1 MNPDGRVSLDKLRKE
16 FTTGGFKVMGE
27 IGLQYEGLSPSDP
40 SVDKYF
46 TFAEELRIAVAI
58 HIRT

>member
-16 FTTGGFKVMGE
+16 FTTGGF
-27 IGLQYEGLSPSDP
+27 
-40 SVDKYF
+40 